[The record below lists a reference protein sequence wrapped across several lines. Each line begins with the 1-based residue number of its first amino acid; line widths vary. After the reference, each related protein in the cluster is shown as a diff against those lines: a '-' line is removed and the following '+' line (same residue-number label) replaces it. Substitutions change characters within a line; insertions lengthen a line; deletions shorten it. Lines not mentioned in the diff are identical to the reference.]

1 MIHEQSIKAAE
12 TEAGNLSAG
21 FLEYQARRNFRDLCR
36 IYGFGGAREI
46 FAEIINAE
54 ADRAGRYRDA

>member
-1 MIHEQSIKAAE
+1 MIHEQGIKAAE

-36 IYGFGGAREI
+36 VFGFGGARQI
-46 FAEIINAE
+46 IAEIINDEAE
-54 ADRAGRYRDA
+54 KAGRYRDA